1 MRKSGVTFI
10 MDNFMKSAVI
20 LGACLCCLTAC
31 KGSSGNNDTN
41 ANGST
46 APTPSIQSTPEPS
59 SNPDIGGDVDT
70 SGGTQMKD
78 GEIVLTKLNVKSP
91 NNLDCNGYKEVKMG
105 DGSPL
110 YKEKAQVI
118 ESMGLIPYTDDN
130 GNSLEIFSGHTV
142 YLRPNPEYME
152 PAETP
157 EPDDGTSE
165 DVSVDDTNVISDD
178 STSSEE
184 SDGTILG
191 VDEKDIVSESG
202 HFDADGNFVV
212 DRVSMTAYDDSNGYS
227 VDDEYVKCIV
237 SGEEVYEL
245 DKDSLAIDYPTD
257 FSQLRKEGSCERL
270 YIFNSQEEY
279 DQAIKN
285 REDGQAILKGEKTA
299 PTKCVILNGSLV
311 PGMHFSINSDGR
323 LCVSVRALAEAYDS
337 NTQYAEDAGLLYV
350 PITYEHWEYVP
361 SARAL
366 TKASEYF
373 EIYGDRKTFKY
384 TSRNTSDAWTDT
396 MTLAQDNTFT
406 MPIEDVSRIFGWE
419 FWYND
424 NILKV
429 VTDSLDDTNPDN
441 FILQEVDTTVA
452 EGEVEDLDTSDS
464 TENTENTD
472 SEVDNQ

>member
-1 MRKSGVTFI
+1 
-10 MDNFMKSAVI
+10 MKSAAI
-20 LGACLCCLTAC
+20 LGVCLCCLTAC
-31 KGSSGNNDTN
+31 KGNSENSDTN
-41 ANGST
+41 ANSST
-46 APTPSIQSTPEPS
+46 APTPSIQSTSEPS
-59 SNPDIGGDVDT
+59 SNPDIGGEVDT

-78 GEIVLTKLNVKSP
+78 GEIVLTKLNVKNP

-130 GNSLEIFSGHTV
+130 GNGLEIFSGHTV
-142 YLRPNPEYME
+142 YLRPNPEHME
-152 PAETP
+152 PEETP
-157 EPDDGTSE
+157 VPDDEASE
-165 DVSVDDTNVISDD
+165 GETVDETETPSDD
-178 STSSEE
+178 SASSEE
-184 SDGTILG
+184 SDGTVLG

-202 HFDADGNFVV
+202 HFDADGNYVV
-212 DRVSMTAYDDSNGYS
+212 DRVSTTGYDDSNGYS
-227 VDDEYVKCIV
+227 IDDEYLKCIV

-270 YIFNSQEEY
+270 YIFSSQEDY

-350 PITYEHWEYVP
+350 PITYGHWEYVP

-373 EIYGDRKTFKY
+373 EIHGDRKTFKY
-384 TSRNTSDAWTDT
+384 TSRNTSYAWTDT

-406 MPIEDVSRIFGWE
+406 MPIEDVSRILGWE

-441 FILQEVDTTVA
+441 FILQEVDTTVT

-464 TENTENTD
+464 EEETENTD

>member
-1 MRKSGVTFI
+1 
-10 MDNFMKSAVI
+10 MKSAAI

-31 KGSSGNNDTN
+31 KGNSGNGSTN
-41 ANGST
+41 ATSST

-70 SGGTQMKD
+70 SGGTKMKD

-130 GNSLEIFSGHTV
+130 GNGLEIFSGHTV

-152 PAETP
+152 PEETPVPDDEASEGETVDEAET
-157 EPDDGTSE
+157 S
-165 DVSVDDTNVISDD
+165 SDD
-178 STSSEE
+178 SASSEE
-184 SDGTILG
+184 SDGKVLG

-202 HFDADGNFVV
+202 HFDADGNYVV
-212 DRVSMTAYDDSNGYS
+212 DRVSTTGYDDSNGYS
-227 VDDEYVKCIV
+227 IDDEYLKCIV

-270 YIFNSQEEY
+270 YIFSSQEDY

-299 PTKCVILNGSLV
+299 PTKCVILNGSLM

-350 PITYEHWEYVP
+350 PITYGHWEYVP

-373 EIYGDRKTFKY
+373 EIHGDRKTFKY
-384 TSRNTSDAWTDT
+384 TSRNTSYAWTDT

-441 FILQEVDTTVA
+441 FILQEVDTTVT

-464 TENTENTD
+464 EEETENTD

>member
-1 MRKSGVTFI
+1 
-10 MDNFMKSAVI
+10 MKSAAI

-31 KGSSGNNDTN
+31 KGSSGNGSTN
-41 ANGST
+41 ATSST

-130 GNSLEIFSGHTV
+130 GNGLEIFSGHTV
-142 YLRPNPEYME
+142 YLRPNPEHME
-152 PAETP
+152 PEETP
-157 EPDDGTSE
+157 VPDDEASE
-165 DVSVDDTNVISDD
+165 SETVDETEVSSDD
-178 STSSEE
+178 SASSEE
-184 SDGTILG
+184 SDGTVLG
-191 VDEKDIVSESG
+191 VNEKDIVSESG
-202 HFDADGNFVV
+202 HFDADGNYVV
-212 DRVSMTAYDDSNGYS
+212 DRVSTTGYDDSNGYS
-227 VDDEYVKCIV
+227 VDDEYLKCIV

-311 PGMHFSINSDGR
+311 PGMHFSINSDAACAFR
-323 LCVSVRALAEAYDS
+323 F
-337 NTQYAEDAGLLYV
+337 
-350 PITYEHWEYVP
+350 EHWP
-361 SARAL
+361 RL
-366 TKASEYF
+366 TTA
-373 EIYGDRKTFKY
+373 I
-384 TSRNTSDAWTDT
+384 RNMQRTRVFS
-396 MTLAQDNTFT
+396 MCL
-406 MPIEDVSRIFGWE
+406 
-419 FWYND
+419 
-424 NILKV
+424 
-429 VTDSLDDTNPDN
+429 SLMGIGNMCRP
-441 FILQEVDTTVA
+441 QE
-452 EGEVEDLDTSDS
+452 L
-464 TENTENTD
+464 
-472 SEVDNQ
+472 